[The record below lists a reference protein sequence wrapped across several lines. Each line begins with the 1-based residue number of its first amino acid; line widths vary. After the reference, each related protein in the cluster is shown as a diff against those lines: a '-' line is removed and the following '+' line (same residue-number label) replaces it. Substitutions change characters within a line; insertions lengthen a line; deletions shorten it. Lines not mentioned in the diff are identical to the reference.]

1 MGRDRNFGFCTRI
14 LLFLAGILVFLTTP
28 AVALGQQT
36 SEVYTTR
43 SGDPNG
49 TGKWYMGREIA
60 RVMGYQ
66 GMGWLDRP
74 ERESEENTSRLLQ
87 NMEIN
92 SGDHL
97 ADIGAGSGYHVFK
110 MAAMVPEGMVYAVD
124 IQEEML
130 DELRRK
136 KEKNGM
142 ANVQVVQ
149 GGEQSVN
156 LEENTIDKVLMV
168 DVYHEFSYPVEMLA
182 SVKSALKADGKLYLI
197 EYRGEDR
204 GVPIKK
210 VHKMTEAQAVKE
222 LEAAGFRL
230 ERNIGNLPW
239 QHCMVFVQ
247 E

>member
-1 MGRDRNFGFCTRI
+1 
-14 LLFLAGILVFLTTP
+14 
-28 AVALGQQT
+28 
-36 SEVYTTR
+36 
-43 SGDPNG
+43 
-49 TGKWYMGREIA
+49 
-60 RVMGYQ
+60 
-66 GMGWLDRP
+66 
-74 ERESEENTSRLLQ
+74 
-87 NMEIN
+87 
-92 SGDHL
+92 
-97 ADIGAGSGYHVFK
+97 